1 MDSNRP
7 SFPLFHRFYF
17 IFGPLCCFIAVSET
31 EFATK
36 NCLTDVPVDLKNLW
50 ATLGFIFKL
59 EDKSRVGFNPHVQM
73 QLNRFL
79 LITETHPAVL
89 KHPVIV

>member
-17 IFGPLCCFIAVSET
+17 IFGLRSDIAVSET

-50 ATLGFIFKL
+50 ATLGFIVKL
-59 EDKSRVGFNPHVQM
+59 EDKSRVGFNPDVQM